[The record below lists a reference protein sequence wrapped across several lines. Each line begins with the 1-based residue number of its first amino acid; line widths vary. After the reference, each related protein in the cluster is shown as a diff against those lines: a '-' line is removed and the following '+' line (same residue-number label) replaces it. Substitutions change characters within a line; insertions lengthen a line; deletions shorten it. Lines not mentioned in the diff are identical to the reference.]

1 MSDDTN
7 VEARTLTIVRVFD
20 APARLLFKAHA
31 EREHIMQWFG
41 PVGWPVTMCEMDFG
55 VGGSWRMA
63 MTGSTGVQN
72 PAFGGTYLEIEP
84 DRLIKWDNGFEMP
97 DAERMV
103 TTITFDEID
112 GKTTVT
118 SKTVFASPRMYAE
131 HVGAGFEQGTN
142 SGLDQL
148 ERHLAKMAA

>member
-7 VEARTLTIVRVFD
+7 TEARTLTIVRVFE

-41 PVGWPVTMCEMDFG
+41 PVGWPVTFCEMDFR
-55 VGGSWRMA
+55 VGGQWRMA

-84 DRLIKWDNGFEMP
+84 DRLIKWDNGFELAG
-97 DAERMV
+97 AERMV
-103 TTITFDEID
+103 TTITFDELD
-112 GKTTVT
+112 GQTTVT
-118 SKTVFASPRMYAE
+118 SRTVFGSARMYAE
-131 HVGAGFEQGTN
+131 HVGAGFEQGAN

-148 ERHLAKMAA
+148 ERHVANMAS